1 MAYLSNEIYLSR
13 KAAGDLPMDSQGVAQ
28 YILSS

>member
-13 KAAGDLPMDSQGVAQ
+13 KAAGDLPIDSQDLAQ
-28 YILSS
+28 HTLSS